1 MPTIHSNTR
10 LVLLVGGAR
19 SGKSTLAVD
28 LGKQH
33 DGEVCF
39 IATAQAHD
47 DDMRERIERHRGERP
62 SWTTIEEPTDLA
74 GALARCPTE
83 AFVIIDCLT
92 LWVSN
97 LILRGDTEADIVDST
112 HKTIAGISVRS
123 APTIVI
129 SNEVGLGIIP
139 DNTLARQYRN
149 VIGRVNQQ
157 FAASAQRTLF
167 LVAGKALELH
177 NPQDLLS

>member
-1 MPTIHSNTR
+1 MPAIHSNTR

-19 SGKSTLAVD
+19 SGKSTLAVE

-62 SWTTIEEPTDLA
+62 SWITIEEPTDLV
-74 GALARCPTE
+74 GALARCPTDT
-83 AFVIIDCLT
+83 FVIIDCLT
-92 LWVSN
+92 LWISN

-112 HKTIAGISVRS
+112 NKTIADISVRS
-123 APTIVI
+123 APTVVI
-129 SNEVGLGIIP
+129 SNEVGLGIVP
-139 DNTLARQYRN
+139 DNLLARQYRD
-149 VIGRVNQQ
+149 VLGSVNQR

-167 LVAGKALELH
+167 LVAGKAFELH
-177 NPQDLLS
+177 SPQDLLS

>member
-1 MPTIHSNTR
+1 MPTIHNDTR

-19 SGKSTLAVD
+19 SGKSSLAVD

-47 DDMRERIERHRGERP
+47 DDMRDRIERHRGERP
-62 SWTTIEEPTDLA
+62 SWVTIEEPTDLA
-74 GALARCPTE
+74 GALIRCPND

-97 LILRGDTEADIVDST
+97 LILHGDSEADIVDST
-112 HKTIAGISVRS
+112 HKTIAEISVRS
-123 APTIVI
+123 SPTIVI

-139 DNTLARQYRN
+139 DNALARQYRD
-149 VIGRVNQQ
+149 VLGRVNQQ
-157 FAASAQRTLF
+157 FATSAQRTLF
-167 LVAGKALELH
+167 IVAGKAFELH
-177 NPQDLLS
+177 NPRDLIS

>member
-1 MPTIHSNTR
+1 MPTINSATR

-28 LGKQH
+28 LGQQH
-33 DGEVCF
+33 DGEVYF

-74 GALARCPTE
+74 GALAHCPTDG
-83 AFVIIDCLT
+83 FVIIDCLT

-112 HKTIAGISVRS
+112 QEVITGISVRS

-139 DNTLARQYRN
+139 DNALARQYRD
-149 VIGRVNQQ
+149 VLGRVNQQ

-167 LVAGKALELH
+167 LVAGKAFELH

>member
-1 MPTIHSNTR
+1 MPTVHSNTR
-10 LVLLVGGAR
+10 LVLLVGGVR
-19 SGKSTLAVD
+19 SGKSALAVD

-47 DDMRERIERHRGERP
+47 DDMRERIERHRSERP
-62 SWTTIEEPTDLA
+62 SWITIEEPTDIA
-74 GALARCPTE
+74 GAVAHCPND

-97 LILRGDTEADIVDST
+97 LILRGDTEIDIINSAR
-112 HKTIAGISVRS
+112 KTISGISVRG

-139 DNTLARQYRN
+139 DNALARQYCDLL
-149 VIGRVNQQ
+149 GRVNQK
-157 FAASAQRTLF
+157 FATSAQRTLF
-167 LVAGKALELH
+167 LVAGKAFELR
-177 NPQDLLS
+177 NPQDLLA

>member
-1 MPTIHSNTR
+1 MPTINSTTR

-47 DDMRERIERHRGERP
+47 DDMRERIERHRSERP
-62 SWTTIEEPTDLA
+62 SWITIEEPIDLA
-74 GALARCPTE
+74 GALARCPNN

-97 LILRGDTEADIVDST
+97 LILRADAEADIAGST
-112 HKTIAGISVRS
+112 YKTIAAIAVRG

-139 DNTLARQYRN
+139 ENALARQYRD
-149 VIGRVNQQ
+149 VLGHVNQQ
-157 FAASAQRTLF
+157 FAASARRTLF

-177 NPQDLLS
+177 NPKDLLS